1 MSGGHFDYAQYRI
14 DDIAD
19 SIEREIEAAR
29 KPKLEK
35 VWKKGVAV
43 LKIHK
48 EGGRTS
54 KSYVPITFYDYKTAV
69 QYYKARYFEVK
80 SEMKENGLRT
90 ALATDLYSGDK
101 YLIREYRWQQYADGK
116 DYPEW
121 TEATLREFEAAVR
134 CLRRAAVYAQR
145 IDWLLSGD
153 DGEEEFHERL
163 EKDLEEL
170 DKKQNDQ

>member
-14 DDIAD
+14 DDITD

-29 KPKLEK
+29 KPKPPK
-35 VWKKGVAV
+35 VWKEDIAVYLYEGSSSRYFCCRDLTYAEAMRKYQSDGYKVA
-43 LKIHK
+43 K
-48 EGGRTS
+48 ETTAPDGL
-54 KSYVPITFYDYKTAV
+54 KTALIQNRV
-69 QYYKARYFEVK
+69 GDAFE
-80 SEMKENGLRT
+80 
-90 ALATDLYSGDK
+90 
-101 YLIREYRWQQYADGK
+101 IRQYRWQQYADGK

-121 TEATLREFEAAVR
+121 AEATLREFEAAVR

-163 EKDLEEL
+163 EKELEEL